1 MNSKHCKASK
11 PRFLMLK
18 FPHKLDLRRR
28 EKSII
33 LSNLSIYYT
42 WKNMKSSYNKNKF
55 KLSALAWDDKFEL
68 LDGSC
73 SVSDVQD

>member
-1 MNSKHCKASK
+1 
-11 PRFLMLK
+11 
-18 FPHKLDLRRR
+18 
-28 EKSII
+28 
-33 LSNLSIYYT
+33 
-42 WKNMKSSYNKNKF
+42 MKSSYNKNKF